1 MGFGFRQ
8 LTPSMFKNAQ
18 NRRYYDQYIVK
29 AVFVMTKNRM
39 RIWEMSLLLALCFSL
54 CIGTWAQAKQTALRS
69 ELVRLHVI
77 AVSDDEYEQALKL
90 RVRDEVLA
98 YISPKLDGVKSAQDA
113 QKIISAELDG
123 IKQAAEAAA
132 EGRSVLV
139 TLSEEYYP
147 TRNYEKFSLPAGR
160 YQSLRVILGEGAGH
174 NWWCVVFP
182 PLCISAAEQEQAVE
196 SMNDDMKGIVTEDD
210 GYEYKFRI
218 LELWGELMALIG
230 A

>member
-1 MGFGFRQ
+1 
-8 LTPSMFKNAQ
+8 
-18 NRRYYDQYIVK
+18 
-29 AVFVMTKNRM
+29 MTKSRM

-54 CIGTWAQAKQTALRS
+54 CIGTWAQAKQAALSS

-123 IKQAAEAAA
+123 IKQAAE
-132 EGRSVLV
+132 
-139 TLSEEYYP
+139 T
-147 TRNYEKFSLPAGR
+147 
-160 YQSLRVILGEGAGH
+160 
-174 NWWCVVFP
+174 
-182 PLCISAAEQEQAVE
+182 AAEQEQAVE

>member
-1 MGFGFRQ
+1 
-8 LTPSMFKNAQ
+8 
-18 NRRYYDQYIVK
+18 
-29 AVFVMTKNRM
+29 MTKSRIK
-39 RIWEMSLLLALCFSL
+39 IWELSLLLALCFSL
-54 CIGTWAQAKQTALRS
+54 CLGTWAQAKQTTLSS

-77 AVSDDEYEQALKL
+77 AVSDDDYEQVLKL

-98 YISPKLDGVKSAQDA
+98 YISPKLDGVKSAADA

-123 IKQAAEAAA
+123 IRAAAETAA

-160 YQSLRVILGEGAGH
+160 YQSLRVILGEGKGH

-196 SMNDDMKGIVTEDD
+196 SMSDDMKGIVTEDE

-218 LELWGELMALIG
+218 LELWGEFMELIR

>member
-1 MGFGFRQ
+1 
-8 LTPSMFKNAQ
+8 
-18 NRRYYDQYIVK
+18 
-29 AVFVMTKNRM
+29 MTKSRIK
-39 RIWEMSLLLALCFSL
+39 IWELSLLLALCFSL
-54 CIGTWAQAKQTALRS
+54 CLGTWAQAKQTTLSSR
-69 ELVRLHVI
+69 LVRLHVI
-77 AVSDDEYEQALKL
+77 AVSDDDYEQALKL

-98 YISPKLDGVKSAQDA
+98 YISPKLDGVKSAHDA
-113 QKIISAELDG
+113 QRIIAAELDG
-123 IKQAAEAAA
+123 IRSAAETAA
-132 EGRSVLV
+132 EGRSVQV

-160 YQSLRVILGEGAGH
+160 YQSLRVILGEGKGH

-196 SMNDDMKGIVTEDD
+196 SMSDDMKGIVTEDE

-218 LELWGELMALIG
+218 LELWGEFMELIR

>member
-1 MGFGFRQ
+1 
-8 LTPSMFKNAQ
+8 
-18 NRRYYDQYIVK
+18 
-29 AVFVMTKNRM
+29 MTKSRIK
-39 RIWEMSLLLALCFSL
+39 IWELSLLLALCFSL
-54 CIGTWAQAKQTALRS
+54 CLGTWAQAKQTTLSSR
-69 ELVRLHVI
+69 LVRLHVI
-77 AVSDDEYEQALKL
+77 AVSDDDYEQALKL

-98 YISPKLDGVKSAQDA
+98 YISPRLDGVKSAHDA
-113 QKIISAELDG
+113 QRIIAAELDG
-123 IKQAAEAAA
+123 IRSAAETAA

-160 YQSLRVILGEGAGH
+160 YQSLRVILGEGKGH

-196 SMNDDMKGIVTEDD
+196 SMSDDMKGIVTEDE

-218 LELWGELMALIG
+218 LELWGEFMELIR